1 MNIGEWDEIMD
12 KLGIGKN
19 FLFLII
25 NMQYFKYFLI
35 STRNILSLSKTTM
48 PFTWFLKKSW

>member
-48 PFTWFLKKSW
+48 PFTWF